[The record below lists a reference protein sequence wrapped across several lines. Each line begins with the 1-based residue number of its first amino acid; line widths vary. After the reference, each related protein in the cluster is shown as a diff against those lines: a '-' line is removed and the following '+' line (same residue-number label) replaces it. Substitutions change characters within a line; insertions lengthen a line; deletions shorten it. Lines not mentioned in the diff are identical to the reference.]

1 MAVGHVRSLGFSS
14 IREEDIEIIKLI
26 NPTAV
31 EARKTAV
38 RRRSKYASMGPHHV
52 WHMDGWHKFIMFGFV
67 VHSII
72 DGFSRHNMG
81 CGCSDNNDADT
92 VLDNFKAAVH

>member
-1 MAVGHVRSLGFSS
+1 MPLALEGNELLALSTTYCRENLTRGNEMAVGHVRSLGFSS

-26 NPTAV
+26 DPTAV

-38 RRRSKYASMGPHHV
+38 RRRGKYFSMGLHHV

-72 DGFSRHNMG
+72 D
-81 CGCSDNNDADT
+81 
-92 VLDNFKAAVH
+92 